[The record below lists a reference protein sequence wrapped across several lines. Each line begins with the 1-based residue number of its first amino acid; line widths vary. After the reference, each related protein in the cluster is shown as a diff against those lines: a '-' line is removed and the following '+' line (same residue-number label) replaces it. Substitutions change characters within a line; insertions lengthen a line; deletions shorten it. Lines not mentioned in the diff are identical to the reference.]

1 MRFFPGTQSREGSD
15 RDIDFWQAQI
25 VERGW
30 SNWAVEV
37 VESGAFAGFT
47 GLSVPKRALPFMPCV
62 EVGYRLAREYW
73 GQGYATEGA
82 QAAVD
87 VGLAKLG
94 LAEIVSFTAM

>member
-1 MRFFPGTQSREGSD
+1 MRFFRGTQSRELSD
-15 RDIDFWQAQI
+15 RDIDVWQAAM
-25 VERGW
+25 VEKGW

-37 VESGAFAGFT
+37 VESGAFAGFI

-82 QAAVD
+82 RAAID
-87 VGLAKLG
+87 VGFKKLG
-94 LAEIVSFTAM
+94 TAALL